1 MPAAIVDR
9 ARGAGT
15 RPNSYPTTPP
25 RCGAQLMRQPGL
37 NSEQTSCGGGWRLWH
52 CHCHSGS
59 VTRMR
64 FRCAVCEHDGASQ
77 NASAEAVSRHNI
89 CTNPLSSSSSSYMI
103 CGAPVVYF
111 KKRKNKKRCLA
122 SILLCSKGGFVF
134 RFGRRNFVQLIAP
147 APVAGTNQPYV
158 TLGISS
164 ACSQSQYLSVVQ

>member
-37 NSEQTSCGGGWRLWH
+37 NSEQTSCGGGRRLW
-52 CHCHSGS
+52 HCHSGS

-77 NASAEAVSRHNI
+77 NASAEAER
-89 CTNPLSSSSSSYMI
+89 
-103 CGAPVVYF
+103 
-111 KKRKNKKRCLA
+111 RLA
-122 SILLCSKGGFVF
+122 RILLCSKGGSVF
-134 RFGRRNFVQLIAP
+134 RFGRRNFVQLVARQP
-147 APVAGTNQPYV
+147 APTNHRSPWAFYQRVRSPS
-158 TLGISS
+158 I
-164 ACSQSQYLSVVQ
+164 YL